1 MSRPSSREARPGP
14 ASRVPETKQSREIA
28 LQPRQ
33 ASVPTLLMRVACSQ
47 VGELAVR
54 EGEIGAAVL
63 GAQLHG
69 HEAYAFLR
77 ALPHPRVHELRRR
90 AHLAIHGPTPALPPP

>member
-1 MSRPSSREARPGP
+1 
-14 ASRVPETKQSREIA
+14 
-28 LQPRQ
+28 
-33 ASVPTLLMRVACSQ
+33 MRVACGH

-69 HEAYAFLR
+69 DE
-77 ALPHPRVHELRRR
+77 
-90 AHLAIHGPTPALPPP
+90 TPAIVSEVARTVPVIKAFRIAADERGGAQCAKDADRERQTIEEGGKEKEVAWGPIGPWVDSSIG